1 MKNEYEYICVK
12 GASYKYICCVRCGI
26 AKTVAELLFKP
37 TERRIKNQHSRLWGR
52 GPEGLG

>member
-12 GASYKYICCVRCGI
+12 GASYKYICVRCGI
-26 AKTVAELLFKP
+26 AKTVAELLFKL